1 MHLRAFYNTSQEM
14 HQSMTTVSHGDL
26 LTSFSIEISSL
37 IYKQNSYTPGE
48 TFVFFSNL
56 LEVTSLG
63 IFAKT
68 FIFLTVTS
76 FVMGGSRRDFVK
88 LYAFFT

>member
-1 MHLRAFYNTSQEM
+1 
-14 HQSMTTVSHGDL
+14 MTTVSHGDL

-48 TFVFFSNL
+48 DCDFFELAGSY
-56 LEVTSLG
+56 SLG
-63 IFAKT
+63 MFAKT
-68 FIFLTVTS
+68 LIILTVTS
-76 FVMGGSRRDFVK
+76 FVMGGSRRDCVK

>member
-1 MHLRAFYNTSQEM
+1 
-14 HQSMTTVSHGDL
+14 MTTVSHGDL

-56 LEVTSLG
+56 LDVTSLG
-63 IFAKT
+63 TFAKT